1 MTINGMGP
9 CVAVEGSTTS
19 AVFEASVEQVLVPTL
34 RPGQA
39 VVLDN
44 LTAYKGARVREL
56 VEGRDCELM
65 FLPPYSPDLNP
76 VEEAFS
82 KVKALLRRA
91 EARSRGSLVDAIGR
105 ALSAITTRDARGF
118 FEHCG
123 YRTPAQKQ

>member
-1 MTINGMGP
+1 MGP
-9 CVAVEGSTTS
+9 CVAVDGPTTS
-19 AVFEASVEQVLVPTL
+19 AVFEAYVEQVLVLTL
-34 RPGQA
+34 RPGQV

-44 LTAYKGARVREL
+44 LTAYKGARVRKL

-76 VEEAFS
+76 IEEAFS
-82 KVKALLRRA
+82 KVEALLRRA

-105 ALSAITTRDARGF
+105 AFSAITTRDARGV

-123 YRTPAQKQ
+123 YRATARKPLQTL